1 MCAEHPCKTGTSIG
15 RYIQHGTVNL
25 ALPASMIALL
35 VTMSAIIV
43 VSMPLSDESEAYSE
57 LPVLDVRTI
66 DGKSLSGVGAILD
79 DATLDFVVKTSPGI
93 PETFAVAKDTVLVSG
108 SNYLILTGSETVHF
122 SLSGHMFGSNPYVKD
137 YGLRL
142 SLHTDTS
149 CSETPVAS
157 AEFFDT
163 TVFIMGDDLVAGT
176 PYYIKIVT
184 VNDVEFDKAPNSAN
198 LGFGFDASTSSDYNA
213 VHFHSDDQIV
223 GSNLFRNGERFV
235 FPQISKEG
243 SVFIGW
249 MSEPNGGTVYQS
261 TDTIDV
267 DHDIDLYAFWWTG
280 GSENLH
286 YTTLDG
292 SDIDIAVEVS
302 DKVLI
307 TVHAA
312 SSDDRVTVDIESA
325 DVAQLQIPIPLEI
338 HLSGADDSLKESDAG
353 TCISMTDLISAWFAS
368 HGLEPQLHIVPESS
382 DRIDVEISA
391 LRVLKDDDF
400 SIDIRSSGAEMI
412 LGPEALDSV
421 YRQAVPVATGTDAS
435 LIDFDSEIPGLEGKD
450 ITLVLR
456 PATDSD
462 TNAEQKKT
470 IGSNDAWYAAILV
483 GDVEIT
489 ELNNGKVTLNF
500 PYGTKNDSS
509 EVSVCR
515 ITSDGSRESYSTGY
529 GGSIATIQSS
539 RLSVFV
545 IEEHRGDTQSFEV
558 TIALSTALA
567 IVAIAY
573 IAMRIHRH

>member
-1 MCAEHPCKTGTSIG
+1 
-15 RYIQHGTVNL
+15 
-25 ALPASMIALL
+25 
-35 VTMSAIIV
+35 
-43 VSMPLSDESEAYSE
+43 MPLSDESEAYSE
-57 LPVLDVRTI
+57 LPALDVRTI

-79 DATLDFVVKTSPGI
+79 DATLDFVVKTSPGV
-93 PETFAVAKDTVLVSG
+93 PETFAVAKNTVLVSG

-142 SLHTDTS
+142 SLHTDAS
-149 CSETPVAS
+149 CSATPVTS

-163 TVFIMGDDLVAGT
+163 TVFIMGEDLLAGT
-176 PYYIKIVT
+176 PYYIKVET
-184 VNDVEFDKAPNSAN
+184 VKDAEFDKAPNSAN

-213 VHFHSDDQIV
+213 VHFHSDDEIV

-249 MSEPNGGTVYQS
+249 MSEPDGGTVYQS
-261 TDTIDV
+261 TDTIDI

-280 GSENLH
+280 GSEDLH

-292 SDIDIAVEVS
+292 SEIDITAEVS

-312 SSDDRVTVDIESA
+312 SSDDRITVDIESA
-325 DVAQLQIPIPLEI
+325 DAARLQIPIPLTI
-338 HLSGADDSLKESDAG
+338 HLSDAENSLKESDAG
-353 TCISMTDLISAWFAS
+353 TCTSMTDLIGAWFAS
-368 HGLEPQLHIVPESS
+368 HGLEPQLQIVPESS
-382 DRIDVEISA
+382 DRIDVEIGA
-391 LRVLKDDDF
+391 LRVLRDDDF
-400 SIDIRSSGAEMI
+400 SIGIRSSGAEMM

-421 YRQAVPVATGTDAS
+421 YRQAVPIATGTDAS
-435 LIDFDSEIPGLEGKD
+435 LIDFDSEIPGLEGKNVS
-450 ITLVLR
+450 LVLR
-456 PATDSD
+456 QATDSD
-462 TNAEQKKT
+462 TNPEQKR
-470 IGSNDAWYAAILV
+470 IIDSNDAWYAAILV

-489 ELNNGKVTLNF
+489 ELNKGKVTLTF
-500 PYGTKNDSS
+500 PYKTKNDSS

-515 ITSDGSRESYSTGY
+515 ITSDGSRESYSTEY
-529 GGSIATIQSS
+529 NGSTATVQSS
-539 RLSVFV
+539 RLSVFM
-545 IEEHRGDTQSFEV
+545 INESRGGTQSFEV